1 MSDTWKGCGIAM
13 IVVFVVTVVVI
24 AVLAAMYVQRKCHAA
39 SPPPRLAG
47 AGLPPGS
54 CYESCRGN
62 GQAFDPAA
70 VDNCTLDCEKRSK
83 LSLVNRGPQCIRVL
97 VANNASMAG
106 AAVYDVGARQDG
118 SIVECGAGRWEI
130 YRVVDPSSW
139 LVVEQRYLGSSYD
152 ITYPFQIDGKPW
164 TSTQVLRPAM
174 QLGTQQH
181 VIVDPTRQTITVG
194 TPPTGSGG
202 SGGSSHDMGLAG
214 AGLQSDGCID
224 TCLINTKA
232 NGRTPDHDVCKRECE
247 EEQQWEEQWE
257 QQWEARLSLVNRGP
271 QCIRVLVADNPSM
284 ARAQVYDVGARQDG
298 SIVECGYGYT
308 ERGRVVDPSSWL
320 VVEQRYLGSSYDI
333 TYPFQIDG
341 KRGAQ
346 TQYLQPAMQLGTQQ
360 LVVVDPARQTITVGT
375 PPAGSGGSGGQM

>member
-181 VIVDPTRQTITVG
+181 
-194 TPPTGSGG
+194 
-202 SGGSSHDMGLAG
+202 A
-214 AGLQSDGCID
+214 AY
-224 TCLINTKA
+224 
-232 NGRTPDHDVCKRECE
+232 
-247 EEQQWEEQWE
+247 WFW
-257 QQWEARLSLVNRGP
+257 RLWR
-271 QCIRVLVADNPSM
+271 
-284 ARAQVYDVGARQDG
+284 
-298 SIVECGYGYT
+298 
-308 ERGRVVDPSSWL
+308 
-320 VVEQRYLGSSYDI
+320 
-333 TYPFQIDG
+333 FQ
-341 KRGAQ
+341 
-346 TQYLQPAMQLGTQQ
+346 P
-360 LVVVDPARQTITVGT
+360 
-375 PPAGSGGSGGQM
+375 